1 LISSS
6 GESTSKRHHQQKSIK
21 YSYSRTSFSY
31 FRIPRY
37 SNTQLLSVPLGKPP
51 NFDGENY
58 SWWSHKI
65 KSHLYSLHPSIWDVV
80 EIGI

>member
-1 LISSS
+1 VNPPPSVIINKNRLNIV
-6 GESTSKRHHQQKSIK
+6 IVALLLV
-21 YSYSRTSFSY
+21 F